1 MGRLDAL
8 YPAKTEWTQICEC
21 TMERKESLDS
31 YRKRLG
37 TCFRLHC
44 GIHPGEQAY
53 QDLLDDSLMR
63 GLRSDLQKS
72 VRTTCIVWETEP
84 LVTAER
90 QQGEQKEE
98 NKKRRKGED
107 SETTGCSIDFLPGP
121 DVS

>member
-21 TMERKESLDS
+21 TVERKESLDS

-44 GIHPGEQAY
+44 GIHPREQAY
-53 QDLLDDSLMR
+53 QDLLDDSLVR

-72 VRTTCIVWETEP
+72 VRTTCIIWETEP
-84 LVTAER
+84 LVTAIQHGKHTER

-98 NKKRRKGED
+98 NKKEEK
-107 SETTGCSIDFLPGP
+107 S
-121 DVS
+121 